1 MDPLI
6 SRCYDILFVT
16 PQSCTSQLHTLT
28 GWQVFP
34 VCFSLLVSL
43 STKDHPLGDKF
54 RNGLDSSSTRPIG
67 WPKVVVAAML
77 FGCRSFLEVLKNM
90 GPLGNVGCLKQE
102 FSVKFCEFYK
112 MGVHVDWVYPRG
124 SMYGIFTYIY
134 HKSQL
139 NVGKYTIHGWYG
151 YVKYSI

>member
-1 MDPLI
+1 
-6 SRCYDILFVT
+6 
-16 PQSCTSQLHTLT
+16 
-28 GWQVFP
+28 
-34 VCFSLLVSL
+34 
-43 STKDHPLGDKF
+43 
-54 RNGLDSSSTRPIG
+54 
-67 WPKVVVAAML
+67 
-77 FGCRSFLEVLKNM
+77 M
-90 GPLGNVGCLKQE
+90 GPPWNVGCLKQE

-151 YVKYSI
+151 YVNIQYDSINICCSMLLKTLFAFFPRKAFFETSRSQQAWMPTEEVSRSAGQERSTDIF